1 MAATNLAYAPV
12 VVEERSNIIP
22 FKIVEVSP
30 KPKPKSAKSREYKGC
45 PKKAG
50 KSSEVYAFRTNEEI
64 KAMIDV
70 FDKQIKDATDAHH
83 KKIASRN
90 KLLFI
95 VGINIGLRAS
105 DLTDLKYEFFFDKNK
120 NGTLKFKEFYTLQPK
135 KQRNSKKFVKLF
147 FNETIKKAVTDYIKE
162 YPIMSLD
169 DYVFASAEGNGAITP
184 STLWRIIKVAAKKA
198 GIEKNIGSHSLRKS
212 WAYAVYNNAADK
224 NNALVT
230 LMYCFNHSN
239 TAITAKYIGI
249 IDDDIKSM
257 YESVELGL
265 EYI

>member
-12 VVEERSNIIP
+12 VAEERSNIIP

-64 KAMIDV
+64 KAMVDV

-120 NGTLKFKEFYTLQPK
+120 NGILKFKEFYTLQPK

-147 FNETIKKAVTDYIKE
+147 FNEAIKKAVTDYINE

-198 GIEKNIGSHSLRKS
+198 GIEQSIGSHSLRKTFGF
-212 WAYAVYNNAADK
+212 WIWHEAEDK
-224 NNALVT
+224 DKALIV
-230 LMYCFNHSN
+230 LSQIFNHSD
-239 TAITAKYIGI
+239 TSITRRYIGI
-249 IDDDIKSM
+249 TNDEIKDAFYSID
-257 YESVELGL
+257 LGM